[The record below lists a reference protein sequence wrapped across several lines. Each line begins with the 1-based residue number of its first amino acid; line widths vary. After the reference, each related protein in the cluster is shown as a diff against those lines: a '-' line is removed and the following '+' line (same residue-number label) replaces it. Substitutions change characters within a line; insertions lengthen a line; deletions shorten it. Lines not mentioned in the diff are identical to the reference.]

1 MSKKILSL
9 VLACACSMSQAAF
22 GQISMAA
29 PLTDA
34 PQSEA
39 LQAEVIQAGTPQA
52 EAPMPE
58 APQAEAPAPEP
69 TPKTE
74 PIAKVEQSY
83 WEAEGLSARMRK
95 ARAITLYL
103 LDPSMASLKAVDEAQ
118 LKDTGCEY
126 STEDAALIA
135 NFVDSIER
143 NSVRSNSFALQFE
156 PREAVYLAL
165 GGGSEM
171 KLLFEKPYQN
181 QSEVLGQING
191 QPVTVGKSLVEGLY
205 RWAARVDRVR
215 RCENFVGKYR

>member
-1 MSKKILSL
+1 ME
-9 VLACACSMSQAAF
+9 
-22 GQISMAA
+22 A

-39 LQAEVIQAGTPQA
+39 LQTEVLQAATPQA

-58 APQAEAPAPEP
+58 APQAEAPNPVPAPRAEP
-69 TPKTE
+69 LV
-74 PIAKVEQSY
+74 KVEQSY

-103 LDPSMASLKAVDEAQ
+103 MDPAMASLKAVDEAQ
-118 LKDTGCEY
+118 LKDAGCEY
-126 STEDAALIA
+126 STEDAALVA
-135 NFVDSIER
+135 NFAEFIEHT
-143 NSVRSNSFALQFE
+143 SVRSNSFVLQFE
-156 PREAVYLAL
+156 PREAAYLAL

-171 KLLFEKPYQN
+171 KLLFEKPYPN

-191 QPVTVGKSLVEGLY
+191 QPVTVSKSLVEGLY
-205 RWAARVDRVR
+205 RWAAKVDRVR

>member
-1 MSKKILSL
+1 ME
-9 VLACACSMSQAAF
+9 
-22 GQISMAA
+22 A

-39 LQAEVIQAGTPQA
+39 LQTEVLQAGTPQA

-69 TPKTE
+69 APRAE
-74 PIAKVEQSY
+74 PLVKVEQSY

-103 LDPSMASLKAVDEAQ
+103 MDPAVASLKAVDEAQ
-118 LKDTGCEY
+118 LKDAGCEY

-135 NFVDSIER
+135 NFADSIER
-143 NSVRSNSFALQFE
+143 TSVRSNSFVLQFE
-156 PREAVYLAL
+156 PREAIYMAL

-171 KLLFEKPYQN
+171 KLLFEKPYPN

-191 QPVTVGKSLVEGLY
+191 QPVTVSKSLVEGLY
-205 RWAARVDRVR
+205 RWAAKVDRVR

>member
-1 MSKKILSL
+1 
-9 VLACACSMSQAAF
+9 
-22 GQISMAA
+22 MAA

-69 TPKTE
+69 TPKAE

-103 LDPSMASLKAVDEAQ
+103 LDPAMASLKAVDEAQ

-126 STEDAALIA
+126 STEDATLIA

-143 NSVRSNSFALQFE
+143 KSVRSNSFALQFE

>member
-1 MSKKILSL
+1 ME
-9 VLACACSMSQAAF
+9 
-22 GQISMAA
+22 A

-39 LQAEVIQAGTPQA
+39 LQTEVLQAATPQA

-58 APQAEAPAPEP
+58 APQAEAPTPEP
-69 TPKTE
+69 APRAA
-74 PIAKVEQSY
+74 PVVKVEQSY

-103 LDPSMASLKAVDEAQ
+103 MDPAMASLKAVDEAQ
-118 LKDTGCEY
+118 LKDAGCEY
-126 STEDAALIA
+126 STEDTALIA
-135 NFVDSIER
+135 NFAESIER
-143 NSVRSNSFALQFE
+143 TNVRSNSFVLQFE

-171 KLLFEKPYQN
+171 KLLFEKPYPN

-191 QPVTVGKSLVEGLY
+191 QPVTVSKSLVEGLY
-205 RWAARVDRVR
+205 RWATKVGRVR

>member
-1 MSKKILSL
+1 
-9 VLACACSMSQAAF
+9 
-22 GQISMAA
+22 MAA

-69 TPKTE
+69 TPKAE

-83 WEAEGLSARMRK
+83 WEAEGVSARMRK

-143 NSVRSNSFALQFE
+143 NGVRSNSFALQFE

>member
-1 MSKKILSL
+1 
-9 VLACACSMSQAAF
+9 
-22 GQISMAA
+22 MAA
-29 PLTDA
+29 PLIDA
-34 PQSEA
+34 PQNEA
-39 LQAEVIQAGTPQA
+39 LQTEVIQAGTPQA
-52 EAPMPE
+52 EAPVPE
-58 APQAEAPAPEP
+58 APQAEAPAPEH
-69 TPKTE
+69 TPRAE
-74 PIAKVEQSY
+74 PVVKVEQSY

-103 LDPSMASLKAVDEAQ
+103 MDPAVASLKAVDEAQ
-118 LKDTGCEY
+118 LKDAGCEY

-135 NFVDSIER
+135 NFAESIER
-143 NSVRSNSFALQFE
+143 TSVRSNSFVLQFE

-191 QPVTVGKSLVEGLY
+191 QPVTVSKSLVEGLY
-205 RWAARVDRVR
+205 RWAAKVDRVR

>member
-1 MSKKILSL
+1 ME
-9 VLACACSMSQAAF
+9 
-22 GQISMAA
+22 A

-39 LQAEVIQAGTPQA
+39 LQTEVLQAATPQA

-58 APQAEAPAPEP
+58 APQAEAPNPVPAPRAEP
-69 TPKTE
+69 LV
-74 PIAKVEQSY
+74 KVEQSY

-103 LDPSMASLKAVDEAQ
+103 MDPAMASLKAVDEAQ
-118 LKDTGCEY
+118 LKDAGCEY

-135 NFVDSIER
+135 NFAESIER
-143 NSVRSNSFALQFE
+143 TSVRSNSFVLQFE
-156 PREAVYLAL
+156 PREAADLAL

-171 KLLFEKPYQN
+171 KLLFEKPYPN

-191 QPVTVGKSLVEGLY
+191 QPVTVSKSLVEGLY
-205 RWAARVDRVR
+205 RWAAKVDRVR

>member
-1 MSKKILSL
+1 ME
-9 VLACACSMSQAAF
+9 
-22 GQISMAA
+22 A

-39 LQAEVIQAGTPQA
+39 LQTEVLQAATPQA

-58 APQAEAPAPEP
+58 APQAEAPNPVPAPRAEP
-69 TPKTE
+69 VV
-74 PIAKVEQSY
+74 KVEQSY

-103 LDPSMASLKAVDEAQ
+103 MDPAMASLKAVDEAQ
-118 LKDTGCEY
+118 LKDAGCEY
-126 STEDAALIA
+126 STEDAALVA
-135 NFVDSIER
+135 NFAEFIEHT
-143 NSVRSNSFALQFE
+143 SVRSNSFVLQFE
-156 PREAVYLAL
+156 PREAAYLAL

-171 KLLFEKPYQN
+171 KLLFEKPYPN

-191 QPVTVGKSLVEGLY
+191 QPVTVSKSLVEGLY
-205 RWAARVDRVR
+205 RWAAKVDRIR

>member
-1 MSKKILSL
+1 ME
-9 VLACACSMSQAAF
+9 
-22 GQISMAA
+22 A

-39 LQAEVIQAGTPQA
+39 LQTEVLQAGTPQA

-69 TPKTE
+69 APRAE
-74 PIAKVEQSY
+74 PLVKVEQSY

-103 LDPSMASLKAVDEAQ
+103 MDPAVASLKAVDEAQ
-118 LKDTGCEY
+118 LKDAGCEY

-135 NFVDSIER
+135 NFADSIER
-143 NSVRSNSFALQFE
+143 TSVRSNSFVLQFE
-156 PREAVYLAL
+156 PREAIYMAL

-171 KLLFEKPYQN
+171 KLLFEKPYPN
-181 QSEVLGQING
+181 QTEVLGQING
-191 QPVTVGKSLVEGLY
+191 QPVTVSKSLVEGLY
-205 RWAARVDRVR
+205 RWAAKVDRVR

>member
-1 MSKKILSL
+1 
-9 VLACACSMSQAAF
+9 
-22 GQISMAA
+22 MAA

-69 TPKTE
+69 TPKAE
-74 PIAKVEQSY
+74 PIVKVEQSY

-103 LDPSMASLKAVDEAQ
+103 LDPATASLKAVDEAQ

-126 STEDAALIA
+126 STNDAALIA

>member
-1 MSKKILSL
+1 ME
-9 VLACACSMSQAAF
+9 
-22 GQISMAA
+22 A

-39 LQAEVIQAGTPQA
+39 LQTEVLQAATPQA

-58 APQAEAPAPEP
+58 APQAEAPTPEP
-69 TPKTE
+69 APRAA
-74 PIAKVEQSY
+74 PVVKVEQSY

-103 LDPSMASLKAVDEAQ
+103 MDPAMASLKAVDEAQ
-118 LKDTGCEY
+118 LKDAGCEY

-135 NFVDSIER
+135 NFAESIER
-143 NSVRSNSFALQFE
+143 TNVRSNSFVLQFE

-171 KLLFEKPYQN
+171 KLLFEKPYPN

-191 QPVTVGKSLVEGLY
+191 QPVTVSKSLVEGLY
-205 RWAARVDRVR
+205 RWAAKVDRVR

>member
-1 MSKKILSL
+1 ME
-9 VLACACSMSQAAF
+9 
-22 GQISMAA
+22 A

-39 LQAEVIQAGTPQA
+39 LQTEVLQAATPQA

-58 APQAEAPAPEP
+58 APQAEAPTPEP
-69 TPKTE
+69 APRAA
-74 PIAKVEQSY
+74 PVVKVEQSY

-103 LDPSMASLKAVDEAQ
+103 MDPAMASLKAVDEAQ
-118 LKDTGCEY
+118 LKDAGCEY
-126 STEDAALIA
+126 STEDAALVA
-135 NFVDSIER
+135 NFAEFIEHT
-143 NSVRSNSFALQFE
+143 SVRSNSFVLQFE
-156 PREAVYLAL
+156 PREAAYLAL

-171 KLLFEKPYQN
+171 KLLFEKPYPN

-191 QPVTVGKSLVEGLY
+191 QPVTVSKSLVEGLY
-205 RWAARVDRVR
+205 RWATKVGRVR

>member
-1 MSKKILSL
+1 ME
-9 VLACACSMSQAAF
+9 
-22 GQISMAA
+22 A

-39 LQAEVIQAGTPQA
+39 LQTEVLQAGTPQA

-69 TPKTE
+69 APRAE
-74 PIAKVEQSY
+74 PLVKVEQSY

-103 LDPSMASLKAVDEAQ
+103 MDPAVASLKAVDEAQ
-118 LKDTGCEY
+118 LKDAGCEY

-135 NFVDSIER
+135 NFADSIER
-143 NSVRSNSFALQFE
+143 TSVRSNSFVLQFE
-156 PREAVYLAL
+156 PREAIYMAL

-171 KLLFEKPYQN
+171 KLLFEKPYPN
-181 QSEVLGQING
+181 QSEVPGQING
-191 QPVTVGKSLVEGLY
+191 QPVTVSKSLVEGLY
-205 RWAARVDRVR
+205 RWAAKVDRVR

>member
-1 MSKKILSL
+1 
-9 VLACACSMSQAAF
+9 
-22 GQISMAA
+22 MAA

-34 PQSEA
+34 PQNEA
-39 LQAEVIQAGTPQA
+39 LQTEVIQAGTPQA

-69 TPKTE
+69 TPRAE
-74 PIAKVEQSY
+74 PVVKVEQSY

-103 LDPSMASLKAVDEAQ
+103 MDPAVASLKAVDEAQ
-118 LKDTGCEY
+118 LKDAGCEY

-135 NFVDSIER
+135 NFAESIER
-143 NSVRSNSFALQFE
+143 TSVRSNSFVLQFE

-171 KLLFEKPYQN
+171 KLLFEKTYQN

-191 QPVTVGKSLVEGLY
+191 QPVTVSKSLVEGLY
-205 RWAARVDRVR
+205 RWAAKVDRVR

>member
-1 MSKKILSL
+1 
-9 VLACACSMSQAAF
+9 
-22 GQISMAA
+22 MAA

-34 PQSEA
+34 PQNEA
-39 LQAEVIQAGTPQA
+39 LQTEVIQAGTPQA

-69 TPKTE
+69 TRRAE
-74 PIAKVEQSY
+74 PVVKVELSY

-103 LDPSMASLKAVDEAQ
+103 MDPAVASLKAVDEAQ
-118 LKDTGCEY
+118 LKDAGCEY

-135 NFVDSIER
+135 NFAESIER
-143 NSVRSNSFALQFE
+143 TSVRSNSFVLQFE

-171 KLLFEKPYQN
+171 KLLFEKTYQN

-191 QPVTVGKSLVEGLY
+191 QPVTVSKSLVEGLY
-205 RWAARVDRVR
+205 RWAAKVDRVR

>member
-1 MSKKILSL
+1 MG
-9 VLACACSMSQAAF
+9 QAAF
-22 GQISMAA
+22 GQISMEA

-39 LQAEVIQAGTPQA
+39 LQTEVLQAATPQA

-58 APQAEAPAPEP
+58 APQAEAPNPVPAPRAEP
-69 TPKTE
+69 LV
-74 PIAKVEQSY
+74 KVEQSY
-83 WEAEGLSARMRK
+83 WEAEGLSARIRK

-103 LDPSMASLKAVDEAQ
+103 MDPAMASLKAVDEAQ
-118 LKDTGCEY
+118 LKDAGCEY

-135 NFVDSIER
+135 NFAESIER
-143 NSVRSNSFALQFE
+143 TSVRSNSFVLQFE

-165 GGGSEM
+165 GGSSEM
-171 KLLFEKPYQN
+171 KLLFEKPYPN

-191 QPVTVGKSLVEGLY
+191 QPVTVSKSLVEGLY
-205 RWAARVDRVR
+205 RWAAKVDRIR